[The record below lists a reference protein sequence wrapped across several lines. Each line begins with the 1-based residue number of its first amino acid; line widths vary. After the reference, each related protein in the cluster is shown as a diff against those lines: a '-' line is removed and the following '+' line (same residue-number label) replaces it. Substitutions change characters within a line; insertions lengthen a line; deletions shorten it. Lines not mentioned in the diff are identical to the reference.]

1 MGGATIWEKGMLR
14 LIQPMDI
21 TGMGPIEDFLTQE
34 HTDMVDIM
42 AFIITIWAKEKLRLH
57 PRLMPITDITII
69 EDTMEAITD
78 IQDTTDT
85 CTTVGKPIKKFNQ
98 SEDLTNQKIQ
108 PIRKSGLNV
117 SQNINH
123 YSVTFLIQLYPKNS
137 Q

>member
-1 MGGATIWEKGMLR
+1 MA
-14 LIQPMDI
+14 
-21 TGMGPIEDFLTQE
+21 
-34 HTDMVDIM
+34 DIM
-42 AFIITIWAKEKLRLH
+42 AFIITIWAKEKLRLRLRQRLH

-78 IQDTTDT
+78 IPDTTDT
-85 CTTVGKPIKKFNQ
+85 YATVGKPIRKFNQ

-123 YSVTFLIQLYPKNS
+123 YSATFLNPDISPKLAK
-137 Q
+137 